1 LGLALLTWRC
11 AASMEMKKEKIEIS
25 GGRTL
30 IYYTFKK
37 DDKKS
42 GEKK

>member
-1 LGLALLTWRC
+1 
-11 AASMEMKKEKIEIS
+11 MEMKKEKIEIS

-30 IYYTFKK
+30 IYYSFNKCNC
-37 DDKKS
+37 KKS

>member
-1 LGLALLTWRC
+1 MGSLLLRGG
-11 AASMEMKKEKIEIS
+11 SKVPMEMKKEKIEIS

-37 DDKKS
+37 NEKKS
-42 GEKK
+42 GDKK